1 MVMICTSAVCTHDV
15 RIPWL
20 KGMLVTRI
28 WVCLYQKTI
37 YSLAQK
43 LGQTIAD
50 CHKHSLQIAQERA
63 LLEDGQGD
71 RINMLSL

>member
-37 YSLAQK
+37 YSLA
-43 LGQTIAD
+43 
-50 CHKHSLQIAQERA
+50 H
-63 LLEDGQGD
+63 
-71 RINMLSL
+71 